1 MCLAIPGQV
10 VDVVDAPK
18 AIAKVDITGVRR
30 NVNIA
35 LIQDLGIQP
44 GDWVLVHVGFAMS
57 KIDESEAQET
67 LALLRRMGS
76 VFEDEVAGWDE
87 SRIE

>member
-10 VDVVDAPK
+10 VDVVDVAK

-35 LIQDLGIQP
+35 LIQDLGIQA

-67 LALLRRMGS
+67 LALLRSMGS
-76 VFEDEVAGWDE
+76 VFDDEVAGWDE

>member
-10 VDVVDAPK
+10 VDVVDAVK

-30 NVNIA
+30 NVSIA
-35 LIQDLGIQP
+35 LIQELGVQK

-57 KIDESEAQET
+57 KIDEKEAQET
-67 LALLRRMGS
+67 LALLKSLGS
-76 VFEDEVAGWDE
+76 VLDDEVAGWDE